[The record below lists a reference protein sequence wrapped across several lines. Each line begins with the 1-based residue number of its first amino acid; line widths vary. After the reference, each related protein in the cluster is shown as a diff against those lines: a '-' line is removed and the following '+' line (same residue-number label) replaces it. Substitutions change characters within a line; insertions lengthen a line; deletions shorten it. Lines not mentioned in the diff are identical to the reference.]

1 MEPAGGRL
9 IAEQVAGWSLVGYQ
23 VTDRV
28 SRVPLFEQVWFLDL
42 TGNDISSIAALT
54 LTVALT
60 VQVFRTM
67 RRKK

>member
-1 MEPAGGRL
+1 MEPAGGGRL
-9 IAEQVAGWSLVGYQ
+9 IIEQVTGWSLVGYQ

-28 SRVPLFEQVWFLDL
+28 SQVPLFEQVWFFGL

-60 VQVFRTM
+60 FQVIRAM
-67 RRKK
+67 RKK

>member
-1 MEPAGGRL
+1 MQQAGGRL